1 MDIIFILWRVS
12 FFLEKYPNIYFL
24 IEIYG
29 DDLCMCYWHG
39 SIMGLIESLT
49 LSNSFSLTNYKKG
62 RADVLIIN

>member
-29 DDLCMCYWHG
+29 DDLCMCLLAW
-39 SIMGLIESLT
+39 
-49 LSNSFSLTNYKKG
+49 FNY
-62 RADVLIIN
+62 RFN